1 MALPLGSAYVTV
13 LGKVGK
19 HKSSSVS
26 GLLKGRIPKL
36 SSVV

>member
-1 MALPLGSAYVTV
+1 MALGGAYVTV

-19 HKSSSVS
+19 KKSSSVS

>member
-1 MALPLGSAYVTV
+1 MALGGAYVTV

-19 HKSSSVS
+19 QKSSIVC